1 KPVKLNA
8 RRLREQYLPSSTDQ
22 SESFYVRVTVD
33 GKIAGHVFACR
44 WMWGNLI
51 ICWITQLVVDK
62 DHRQE
67 GLATSLLRA
76 LGKNSDDIYG
86 IMSSHPAA
94 CLAAAKAYGRTIEK
108 VDLGFINETASK
120 VLSTSP
126 IPYIRDS
133 KLCGTIFDALDASGM
148 VSGVNTHFFVDHK
161 EPLEALEVVK
171 DQWEWPL
178 GSLPEGHE
186 YLLILAGKEW
196 V

>member
-1 KPVKLNA
+1 
-8 RRLREQYLPSSTDQ
+8 
-22 SESFYVRVTVD
+22 
-33 GKIAGHVFACR
+33 
-44 WMWGNLI
+44 
-51 ICWITQLVVDK
+51 
-62 DHRQE
+62 
-67 GLATSLLRA
+67 
-76 LGKNSDDIYG
+76 
-86 IMSSHPAA
+86 MSSHPAA
-94 CLAAAKAYGRTIEK
+94 CLAAAKAYGSKSYRKLYTAQFSHRVGTIEK